1 MLDEA
6 IASTTSQ
13 GAAYRAFAHIAITF
27 IYLEEPY
34 RDRPNKYI
42 LRPPS
47 SFQIR
52 ERERSLPLQ
61 SKSQC
66 RKTNAE

>member
-6 IASTTSQ
+6 IANTISH
-13 GAAYRAFAHIAITF
+13 GATCRAFVHITITF
-27 IYLEEPY
+27 IYPEEPY
-34 RDRPNKYI
+34 RSRRDKYI

-52 ERERSLPLQ
+52 EGERSLPLQ